1 MEFGQILLPTF
12 DVPTTHSPE
21 SYLHERCVEGLKER
35 YGDPL
40 PEEVRERLDTEL
52 EVING
57 KGFAAYFLIVSDFVS
72 WAKENGIRV
81 GPGRGSAAGSIISY
95 SLGITSLDPIGNGL
109 LFERFL
115 NPERTEMPDIDID
128 FDDERRG
135 DVIEY
140 VRGKYGADHV
150 AQIVTFGTMKAR
162 AAVRDAGRVLGYP
175 YGIPDKISKMIGSEL
190 DATIDSSIAGNTEF
204 RQDYAQNA
212 DTKRIVDAAR
222 AIEGITRNEGVH
234 AAGVVICPRPLHEYI
249 PVKKDTKG
257 QIITQYDGPTVAD
270 LGLLKMDFLGLRNLT
285 VIADAV
291 KQIEANHG
299 VRIDPDD
306 IPLDDPD
313 TFKLLQRGDTAGVFQ
328 VESAGMRQLLKEL
341 KPTAYA
347 DIVAVL
353 ALYRPGPLGS
363 GMVKDFVERKNGKK
377 PVSYYD
383 ERLKPILEETYGAI
397 VYQEQVMRIAMTMS
411 GFSAAEADKLRKA
424 MGKKLLDKLV
434 PLEKHWVEG
443 AAGQRVRPQA
453 GAEAVGRHPALRGV
467 RLQQEP
473 LGGLRPD
480 HDADRLPEGALPAR
494 VHGRGAHQLHRQDR
508 FDREVRGRVQPR
520 RHERPAAR
528 RELVAARLHRG
539 GGRHP
544 FRPRGHPRRGSG
556 RRRGHRAGARGG
568 RTVHVAQGLLRQ
580 GGPLGR

>member
-1 MEFGQILLPTF
+1 MA
-12 DVPTTHSPE
+12 
-21 SYLHERCVEGLKER
+21 
-35 YGDPL
+35 
-40 PEEVRERLDTEL
+40 RLETEL

-57 KGFAAYFLIVSDFVS
+57 KGFAAYFLIVSDFVT

-95 SLGITSLDPIGNGL
+95 SLGITQLDPISNGL

-140 VRGKYGADHV
+140 VRKKYGADRV

-190 DATIDSSIAGNTEF
+190 DATIDSSIAGNAEF
-204 RQDYAQNA
+204 KQDYAANP

-234 AAGVVICPRPLHEYI
+234 AAGVVICPRPLHEFV

-257 QIITQYDGPTVAD
+257 QVITQYDGPTVAD

-285 VIADAV
+285 VIANAV
-291 KQIEANHG
+291 DQIEANHG
-299 VRIDPDD
+299 VKIDPDD
-306 IPLDDPD
+306 IPLDDPK
-313 TFKLLQRGDTAGVFQ
+313 TFELLQRGDTAGVFQ
-328 VESAGMRQLLKEL
+328 VESAGMRALLKEL

-377 PVSYYD
+377 PVTYYD

-411 GFSAAEADKLRKA
+411 GFTAAEADKLRKA
-424 MGKKLLDKLV
+424 MGKKLIDKLV
-434 PLEKHWVEG
+434 PLEEHWVS
-443 AAGQRVRPQA
+443 
-453 GAEAVGRHPALRGV
+453 GAETNGYDPRLAKKLWEDILPFAEYAFNKSHSAAYGLITMQTAYLKAHYPLEYMAAVLTSYSGKTDSIVKYVAECNRAGMTVLP
-467 RLQQEP
+467 
-473 LGGLRPD
+473 PD
-480 HDADRLPEGALPAR
+480 VNSSR
-494 VHGRGAHQLHRQDR
+494 
-508 FDREVRGRVQPR
+508 
-520 RHERPAAR
+520 
-528 RELVAARLHRG
+528 ARLHRCRETASASASPVSAG
-539 GGRHP
+539 WAREWSATSSRRAKMAGRSC
-544 FRPRGHPRRGSG
+544 RSRTSASGSTCRR
-556 RRRGHRAGARGG
+556 
-568 RTVHVAQGLLRQ
+568 
-580 GGPLGR
+580 